1 MIRVDDIGKLYRRAG
16 RPFWALRHATMRLRE
31 GELVTLLGRSG
42 SGKSTLLNIM
52 VGLLAPTEGRV
63 RIAGQAIATLDDR
76 KVSALRNQYIGFV
89 PQGAGVMSTL
99 SVIDNVR
106 LPWFLYN
113 HGPEP
118 AGRAQR
124 LLERVGLGDLA
135 KQYPRALSGGEL
147 RRVAIAR
154 ALMTNPRYIVADEP
168 TSSLDRA
175 SGENVVRIFR
185 RLASQGVGVL
195 MVTHDTLSLEVSDR
209 IYDMRQGT
217 LSLRRTK

>member
-1 MIRVDDIGKLYRRAG
+1 MIRVSDVGKLYRRAG
-16 RPFWALRHATMRLRE
+16 RPFWALRHARMRLRE

-52 VGLLAPTEGRV
+52 VGLLAPTEGTV
-63 RIAGQAIATLDDR
+63 RLEGNILASLDDR

-89 PQGAGVMSTL
+89 PQGAGVMGTL

-106 LPWFLYN
+106 LPWYLYN
-113 HGPEP
+113 HGTEPE
-118 AGRAQR
+118 GRAQR
-124 LLERVGLGDLA
+124 LLNRVGLGDLA
-135 KQYPRALSGGEL
+135 KQFPRALSGGEL

-154 ALMTNPRYIVADEP
+154 ALMTNPRFIVADEP

-175 SGENVVRIFR
+175 SGENVVKIFR
-185 RLASQGVGVL
+185 ELADQGVGVL

-209 IYDMRQGT
+209 IYDMRQGNLT
-217 LSLRRTK
+217 LRRTK